1 LDGEGEEEEKK
12 AVAGRRESGEASNG
26 GGAGFCWRQNRRN
39 EVLTNV
45 CDVEENIVLGGCGL
59 FIFA

>member
-1 LDGEGEEEEKK
+1 LDGDGEEEEKE
-12 AVAGRRESGEASNG
+12 AVAGRRES

-39 EVLTNV
+39 VVLTNV